1 MSKPEQPMDPS
12 LVPLIRAEESRLAE
26 ELEQSKAEAQARITE
41 AQRQAKRR
49 IETARQQIPEVIE
62 KTHTRETQDLN
73 TRTQTQTAQAQAEV
87 KALEQQARGQMD
99 AAVAEIL
106 AQVLPEDAA

>member
-1 MSKPEQPMDPS
+1 MSKPKQPTDPS

-26 ELEQSKAEAQARITE
+26 ALAQAKVDAQARITE
-41 AQRQAKRR
+41 ARRQAKRR

-62 KTHTRETQDLN
+62 KTHTQETQDLN
-73 TRTQTQTAQAQAEV
+73 TRTQTQTAQAQAAV
-87 KALEQQARGQMD
+87 AALEQQARGQMN

-106 AQVLPEDAA
+106 AYVLPEGTA